1 MPTKAYI
8 NSTTAFTISGSNF
21 QPGATVAFTR
31 TGSSDL
37 TPDSLTVVSQ
47 KKITGV
53 LTVPTGTTADTWDLV
68 ITTPDGGTVTKK
80 KALQVVPWPLPR
92 ITKVTPTTGAMGTPV
107 SFTVTGTNFQPGAT
121 TVVFN
126 KTGSPDV
133 PATGVTVTSKTQLA
147 GTVTLPVVGKWNLL
161 VTTVDG
167 GTSVKKT
174 TS

>member
-1 MPTKAYI
+1 MVGRY
-8 NSTTAFTISGSNF
+8 
-21 QPGATVAFTR
+21 
-31 TGSSDL
+31 
-37 TPDSLTVVSQ
+37 
-47 KKITGV
+47 
-53 LTVPTGTTADTWDLV
+53 
-68 ITTPDGGTVTKK
+68 KK

-92 ITKVTPTTGAMGTPV
+92 ITKVAPTTGAMGTPV

-167 GTSVKKT
+167 GTSVKKANAFT
-174 TS
+174 AK